1 MTENIIEENKEFK
14 NVLVQLFGK
23 TLEQSDNPFDKKVA
37 GLKMYN
43 TNEDP
48 LFMAKEIGE
57 ILDLSDINSTLKN
70 YSDELIRRKCLVILN
85 GRKTYVNMLTE
96 SGLYRVV
103 MRSNSPFG
111 EKFSSYISGIL
122 RQLRILGSVKL
133 ETLQKEFDILKLDYQ
148 EAKEEIGDLSSRVS
162 DLMTY
167 EIEVSRTPRNNIDS
181 EEINYLIQKYYMK
194 EYGIFMVKPSLVVAE
209 KKERKTK
216 APESSPPKSELVY
229 LQKEIGISAPIHHD
243 FDERDSDFTML
254 NPLVDDS
261 LNETPLYYCIGEM
274 EKYTKHNHFKL
285 AKSILVVDR
294 KMIDAI
300 RENLKEYQ
308 VEKPGPKLARKKIFH
323 CSLETILNVR
333 TEILIAKLKK
343 SD

>member
-1 MTENIIEENKEFK
+1 MSEKIIEENKEFK
-14 NVLVQLFGK
+14 NVLVQLFGE
-23 TLEQSDNPFDKKVA
+23 TLEKSDNPFDKKVA

-57 ILDLSDINSTLKN
+57 ILDLTNINSSLKD

-85 GRKTYVNMLTE
+85 GKKTYVNMLTE
-96 SGLYRVV
+96 FGLYRVV
-103 MRSNSPFG
+103 MRSNSAFG

-133 ETLQKEFDILKLDYQ
+133 ETLQKEYDILKIDYQ
-148 EAKEEIGDLSSRVS
+148 EAKEEVGDLSCRVS

-194 EYGIFMVKPSLVVAE
+194 EYGIFMVKPSFVIPE
-209 KKERKTK
+209 KKEKKTK
-216 APESSPPKSELVY
+216 VPESSPPKHDLSF
-229 LQKEIGISAPIHHD
+229 LQKEIGLSGPVHHD
-243 FDERDSDFTML
+243 FDERDTDFTMM
-254 NPLVDDS
+254 NPLVDDT
-261 LNETPLYYCIGEM
+261 LNETMFYYHIGEI
-274 EKYTKHNHFKL
+274 EKCAKHGHFKL

-300 RENLKEYQ
+300 RESLKEYQ
-308 VEKPGPKLARKKIFH
+308 VEKPGPKLARKKIFY
-323 CSLETILNVR
+323 CSLESILNSR
-333 TEILIAKLKK
+333 TEILINKLKK